1 MQQMGT
7 SMGKAVFTESVSEGL
22 KKWRAKAKKN
32 LAMENT
38 NHFSYATTSLDASP
52 DTSLETSLDHS
63 PSFTLAAASFSLERD
78 GPNPISDSEIVA
90 LEIEGEEQV
99 NGKGKQ
105 NVSSYNGFE
114 LSKTSTKSKYK
125 ERE

>member
-7 SMGKAVFTESVSEGL
+7 SMGKAVFTESVVESL
-22 KKWRAKAKKN
+22 KKWRAKAKKS

-38 NHFSYATTSLDASP
+38 SRLSYATTSLDASL
-52 DTSLETSLDHS
+52 DSSLDHS

-78 GPNPISDSEIVA
+78 GPNPISNSEVVA
-90 LEIEGEEQV
+90 LEIKGEEQV
-99 NGKGKQ
+99 NGKGKEK
-105 NVSSYNGFE
+105 VSSFNGFD
-114 LSKTSTKSKYK
+114 LSNTSTKPKYK

>member
-7 SMGKAVFTESVSEGL
+7 SMGKAVFTESVVEGL
-22 KKWRAKAKKN
+22 KKWRAKAKKR

-38 NHFSYATTSLDASP
+38 SRLSYATTSLDASL
-52 DTSLETSLDHS
+52 DTSLDHS

-78 GPNPISDSEIVA
+78 GPNPISDSEGA

-99 NGKGKQ
+99 NGKGKEK
-105 NVSSYNGFE
+105 VSSFNGFD
-114 LSKTSTKSKYK
+114 LSNTSTKPKYK

>member
-7 SMGKAVFTESVSEGL
+7 SMGKAVFTESVAEGL
-22 KKWRAKAKKN
+22 KKWRAKAKKK

-38 NHFSYATTSLDASP
+38 NHLSYATTSL

-90 LEIEGEEQV
+90 LEIEDEEQV

-105 NVSSYNGFE
+105 KVSSFNGFD
-114 LSKTSTKSKYK
+114 LSNTSTKSKYK
-125 ERE
+125 ERESSS